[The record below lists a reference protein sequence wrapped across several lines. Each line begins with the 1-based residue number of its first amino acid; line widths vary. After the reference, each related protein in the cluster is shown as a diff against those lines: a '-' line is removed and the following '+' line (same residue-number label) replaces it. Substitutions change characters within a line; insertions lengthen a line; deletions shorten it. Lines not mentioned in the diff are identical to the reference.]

1 MMLTNQRKTEIAKT
15 EPVREVKALSPLEN
29 DIRLSMIP
37 SETNKRL
44 KDMTATELLELA
56 DTILKTTYKRLG
68 LKQKGEDM
76 EELQAVIFVDLRY
89 FLTLTAKEVLLALKS
104 GLDGD
109 YVSDTNVFF
118 NSSNF
123 VQWLKLYVNG
133 KKREVTSKLL
143 KLEEQQKRLIE
154 PPPPTE
160 AEQRAKLIEATNQYI
175 DLIAVNPLFQ
185 FVAPVWM
192 LFEAVEQFGLY
203 AMPVEQKQR
212 IYTTV
217 KAQNKDKS
225 PDSLKQIARE
235 KAYLMMCKDLASRG
249 ERLGNDGQQIGKEVG
264 ND

>member
-15 EPVREVKALSPLEN
+15 EPVREVKALSPFEN
-29 DIRLSMIP
+29 EIRLSMVA
-37 SETNKRL
+37 SDTNKQL
-44 KDMTATELLELA
+44 KEMTATELLELSNKVTMTA
-56 DTILKTTYKRLG
+56 YKRLG
-68 LKQKGEDM
+68 LKQKGYDM
-76 EELQAVIFVDLRY
+76 EEMQAVIFTDLRC

-109 YVSDTNVFF
+109 YVNDTGVFF

-123 VQWLKLYVNG
+123 VQWLKRYVNG
-133 KKREVTSKLL
+133 KRREVTSKLL
-143 KLEEQQKRLIE
+143 KLEEREKRLIE

-175 DLIAVNPLFQ
+175 DLIANNPTFQ
-185 FVAPVWM
+185 FIAPVWM
-192 LFEAVEQFGLY
+192 LFEAVERFGLY
-203 AMPVEQKQR
+203 TMPVEQKQR

-235 KAYLMMCKDLASRG
+235 KAYFVMCKDLAIS
-249 ERLGNDGQQIGKEVG
+249 GQRFNENGQLIGKEG
-264 ND
+264 RE

>member
-15 EPVREVKALSPLEN
+15 EPVKEVKALSLLEN
-29 DIRLSMIP
+29 EIRLSMIP
-37 SETNKRL
+37 SDTNKRL

-109 YVSDTNVFF
+109 YVNDTNVFF

-133 KKREVTSKLL
+133 KKRDVTSKLL
-143 KLEEQQKRLIE
+143 KLEEREKRLIE

-160 AEQRAKLIEATNQYI
+160 AEQRANLIEVTNQYI
-175 DLIAVNPLFQ
+175 NLIAINPTFQ
-185 FVAPVWM
+185 FIAPVWM
-192 LFEAVEQFGLY
+192 LFEAVERFGLY
-203 AMPVEQKQR
+203 TMPVEQKQR

-235 KAYLMMCKDLASRG
+235 KAYFVMCKDLAIS
-249 ERLGNDGQQIGKEVG
+249 GQRFNENGQLIGKEG
-264 ND
+264 RE